1 MIPIL
6 AQIVQRYLPG
16 YKIEEL
22 AADEK
27 IKAREFSLFEKLET
41 IDYLVSSISAAGKDL
56 SDEWRSEVARRHE
69 EVLRGDVDLVPFD
82 ESLRKAFAR
91 VA

>member
-1 MIPIL
+1 MP
-6 AQIVQRYLPG
+6 AVQEAIDRMTTS
-16 YKIEEL
+16 
-22 AADEK
+22 EK
-27 IKAREFSLFEKLET
+27 FET

-82 ESLRKAFAR
+82 ESLRKAFSR
-91 VA
+91 VASVHTSDSVGA

>member
-1 MIPIL
+1 MPAVMEAI
-6 AQIVQRYLPG
+6 
-16 YKIEEL
+16 
-22 AADEK
+22 DHMTTSEK
-27 IKAREFSLFEKLET
+27 FET
-41 IDYLVSSISAAGKDL
+41 MDYLVSSISAAGENL

-91 VA
+91 VASVHISNRVGA

>member
-1 MIPIL
+1 MPAVMEAI
-6 AQIVQRYLPG
+6 
-16 YKIEEL
+16 
-22 AADEK
+22 DHMTTSEK
-27 IKAREFSLFEKLET
+27 FET
-41 IDYLVSSISAAGKDL
+41 IDYLVSSISAAGENL

-91 VA
+91 VASVHISNRVGA

>member
-1 MIPIL
+1 MPAVMEAI
-6 AQIVQRYLPG
+6 
-16 YKIEEL
+16 
-22 AADEK
+22 DHMTTSEK
-27 IKAREFSLFEKLET
+27 FET
-41 IDYLVSSISAAGKDL
+41 IDYLVSSISAAGENL

-91 VA
+91 VASVHTSGKVGA

>member
-1 MIPIL
+1 MPAIMEAI
-6 AQIVQRYLPG
+6 
-16 YKIEEL
+16 
-22 AADEK
+22 DHMTTSEK
-27 IKAREFSLFEKLET
+27 FETL
-41 IDYLVSSISAAGKDL
+41 DYLVSSISAAGEAL
-56 SDEWRSEVARRHE
+56 SDMWRSEVARRHE